1 MFPESPRWLAL
12 QNRYDEARDIF
23 AIIEHMDPN
32 DERVALDL
40 EAVIRAN
47 DMLAEAPSF
56 LSLFVYGK
64 QKTLWRLILAVSC
77 QFFTQMNGA
86 GIITYYSKQLFE
98 NIGLSANLS
107 GILSSTSLTFKFICC
122 FIAFLTIEVAGRKRL
137 FLISMSGMSMCMVS
151 SSSYCFQQN
160 DPS

>member
-47 DMLAEAPSF
+47 ELLAEAPSF

-107 GILSSTSLTFKFICC
+107 GILLLHRI
-122 FIAFLTIEVAGRKRL
+122 L
-137 FLISMSGMSMCMVS
+137 
-151 SSSYCFQQN
+151 
-160 DPS
+160 DD